1 MRSRYGP
8 RRRLRTAAEFDAVF
22 KRGARLSGRLFL
34 LVVAQSRARVD
45 RLGLAVNRKVGGSV
59 ARNRARRLLRESF
72 RRLPPAQGAGI
83 DVVVVAHKDLV
94 SCSQAEVDRELRERL
109 RRLPRTPGAGRAPA
123 AAGG

>member
-34 LVVAQSRARVD
+34 LVVAQGRGRFD
-45 RLGLAVNRKVGGSV
+45 RLGLAVSRRVGGSV
-59 ARNRARRLLRESF
+59 ARNRAKRLLRESF
-72 RRLPPAQGAGI
+72 RRLGPVSGAGI
-83 DVVVVAHKDLV
+83 DVVAVAHKDLV

-109 RRLPRTPGAGRAPA
+109 LRFPRAPRPGGAPA
-123 AAGG
+123 AAAG